1 MIVMRRFT
9 LAAILLAVLISVS
22 AVGVLGEISSGV
34 KPGDWIT
41 YTITVSGHPPVAHD
55 LKYASINIIEVEG
68 VALQLSVTSEFI
80 NGTIFT
86 EQINLNLAEGILGDA
101 FFIPSKLNTGDQF
114 YDVYQGNITITSE
127 QTRLIAG
134 AERQVVLGLTA
145 ATNCI
150 WDRETGALVYAKT
163 SQQNYT
169 IETRVD
175 KTNMWSSDI
184 FGFNPSTFYT
194 LISVV
199 FVLIALLVVLSAIW
213 IKQKKQKPL
222 LLALQVVG
230 ALFTA
235 VFLFAYL
242 GGMFMMPS
250 TTVLHSELPVRITL
264 FVSGAALLTLILTNA
279 IMALRE
285 KTLKSSSMLK
295 VGLLIVAAAY
305 FLFTLHALFTLEWI
319 GEWDRFAS
327 GTISTIILIQDISAF
342 VGVIARFIA
351 GIIAIVAV
359 GLYFCREVPSTQRLY
374 QIIHW
379 ILVLEA
385 VYWFA
390 LIPTAVTSGYL
401 VVVLYGSSAM
411 GLFGNLA
418 WTTIPLFVESMVLPA
433 ALIVLAKKL
442 DYKKPSIDA
451 IRWAWISGVLLIVV
465 FWLTNM
471 GIWMLTVSAK
481 GFSYLVDYPQNMFSF
496 ILTVG
501 GLIGLALSTVYFA
514 KKRGLTQSW
523 QSLNLRGVGAI
534 ITLLGLFFLWN
545 YLSWI
550 FFGGNYVWSNWYAWF
565 LGHNLDLWML
575 TLPLVG
581 IPLMFYRSN
590 REAAGV

>member
-1 MIVMRRFT
+1 MRRFA
-9 LAAILLAVLISVS
+9 LVAILLTVLIAVS

-34 KPGDWIT
+34 KSGDWIS
-41 YTITVSGHPPVAHD
+41 YTVNVSGQPPVDHD
-55 LKYASINIIEVEG
+55 LKSASINVLEAKDA
-68 VALQLSVTSEFI
+68 ALQLSVTSEFI

-86 EQINLNLAEGILGDA
+86 EQINLNLAEGILGDV
-101 FFIPSKLNTGDQF
+101 FFIPSNLNKDDQF
-114 YDVYQGNITITSE
+114 YDIYQGNITITRE
-127 QTRLIAG
+127 QTRMIAG
-134 AERQVVLGLTA
+134 AERQVVLGSTV
-145 ATNCI
+145 ATNCM
-150 WDRETGALVYAKT
+150 WDRETGALVYART

-169 IETRVD
+169 LETRID
-175 KTNMWSSDI
+175 QTNMWPSDI
-184 FGFNPSTFYT
+184 FSFNPSTFYT

-199 FVLIALLVVLSAIW
+199 IVLIAILATLSAIW

-222 LLALQVVG
+222 LLALQIVG
-230 ALFTA
+230 ALFVT
-235 VFLFAYL
+235 VFLFAYI
-242 GGMFMMPS
+242 GGMFMTPS

-285 KTLKSSSMLK
+285 KTLKSSVMLK

-305 FLFTLHALFTLEWI
+305 FLFTLHALFNLEWI

-327 GTISTIILIQDISAF
+327 GSISTIILIQDSSAF

-351 GIIAIVAV
+351 GIIAIAGV
-359 GLYFCREVPSTQRLY
+359 GLYFRKGLPSTQSLY
-374 QIIHW
+374 RILRW
-379 ILVLEA
+379 ILMLEA
-385 VYWFA
+385 IYWFA
-390 LIPTAVTSGYL
+390 LIPTAVTLGYL
-401 VVVLYGSSAM
+401 AAVLYGSSAM
-411 GLFGNLA
+411 GLAGNLV

-471 GIWMLTVSAK
+471 GTWMLTVSTK
-481 GFSYLVDYPQNMFSF
+481 GFSYLVNYPQNMFSF

-514 KKRGLTQSW
+514 KKRGLSQSW
-523 QSLNLRGVGAI
+523 QTLNLRGVGAI

-550 FFGGNYVWSNWYAWF
+550 FFGGNYIWSDWYAWF

-575 TLPLVG
+575 SLPLVG
-581 IPLMFYRSN
+581 IPLMLYRSD
-590 REAAGV
+590 REPAGV